1 MVASFDKMQ
10 EEAFRI
16 QRDLY
21 MKIQDMKMLDLDD
34 ATILSILVKK
44 GMNRKRANRI
54 INGYFDPINY
64 SKPRFKTKVE
74 KIERVAEDKTEKS
87 KNYYYDVN
95 REFLFPQLELD
106 EVKMNWQ
113 GKEFF
118 PETYN
123 KGTGKWEGGYRPELE
138 GAVTNDKG
146 NLVYDERGK
155 IKKEKTFLQKVV
167 PKIKNLL
174 VPGNPYEQKSQT
186 PLPPTPGVDQQAVV
200 QAPQQAGATGLT
212 ATETALLSNEEKAM
226 RLKQRGLA

>member
-1 MVASFDKMQ
+1 
-10 EEAFRI
+10 
-16 QRDLY
+16 

-34 ATILSILVKK
+34 ATIKRILVKK
-44 GMNRKRANRI
+44 GMTKKRANRI
-54 INGYFDPINY
+54 MLGYFDPITY

-74 KIERVAEDKTEKS
+74 KIEKVAEEKTEKS
-87 KNYYYDVN
+87 KNYYYNVN
-95 REFLFPQLELD
+95 QGFLFPQIELN
-106 EVKMNWQ
+106 EVIMNWK

-123 KGTGKWEGGYRPELE
+123 KGTKQWEGGYKPHLE

-146 NLVYDERGK
+146 NLVYDEKGK

-186 PLPPTPGVDQQAVV
+186 PLPPTPGVNPQVV
-200 QAPQQAGATGLT
+200 ARTPQQAGATGLT
-212 ATETALLSNEEKAM
+212 YSENALLSNEEKAIKL
-226 RLKQRGLA
+226 RQKGLA